1 MFQAKQFFEKVL
13 EVDGTNLKALFR
25 LAKVRAA
32 VARALFFFFSFFGP
46 AAA

>member
-32 VARALFFFFSFFGP
+32 VARALFFFSFFGP